1 MGYILLLFKIFRNYG
16 LFLRVWSCSIK
27 IKLYVTCRFLVTN
40 RDRSSLFPNML
51 SLDIVSWLALSMF
64 SGFLLLFW
72 FDHQKKWTQKLAFLT
87 ETSGDS
93 FPLTPGLSDLP
104 LRGTRVMTQTLC
116 PLIGR
121 RWERGSIHE
130 SKPCNLWVLG
140 TVLLLT
146 RCRLFPLRCSGC
158 CRIAR
163 V

>member
-1 MGYILLLFKIFRNYG
+1 
-16 LFLRVWSCSIK
+16 
-27 IKLYVTCRFLVTN
+27 
-40 RDRSSLFPNML
+40 ML

-146 RCRLFPLRCSGC
+146 RCRLFPLRCSGS

-163 V
+163 VQAAAQLSTWALLHGDGDLGVEVQLVQPFSWGLLSRKT